1 MFIGEKR
8 FVVPI
13 YSLDYFELLL
23 NWALDLALMSSAVSK
38 EELRILLKIIV

>member
-23 NWALDLALMSSAVSK
+23 NWALDLALMSSVVSR